1 MRKSKEPT
9 PSPRLGHQGR
19 RPGHH
24 LVVVSSPGAGSMG
37 VRPPTRG
44 RKRELRG
51 TKATP
56 AFPPQASSQQNP
68 PEGPLV
74 RKTEEPSLQ
83 VSHPQ
88 NTHKWLGAASEN
100 AP

>member
-56 AFPPQASSQQNP
+56 VQVVHIISPAFVSSNFTKQ
-68 PEGPLV
+68 
-74 RKTEEPSLQ
+74 
-83 VSHPQ
+83 
-88 NTHKWLGAASEN
+88 
-100 AP
+100 